1 MTKFARLAALASATA
16 IAATPAV
23 AAPTAS
29 TPVAKARVAI
39 TKPLTLTSDRDLDFG
54 SVAVTGAGTVIVNQ
68 LGTTRSC
75 GAAIDL
81 VCTGTFSAARFHVTG
96 SNQQTVTI
104 SAGSPTTLTRVGFA
118 NTIPFRPLAP
128 ASVALPNSGAAGIDF
143 TVGGEIDL
151 LASTPEGTYQG
162 DIVLTVDY

>member
-1 MTKFARLAALASATA
+1 MTKFVRLAALTAVATV
-16 IAATPAV
+16 AATPAV
-23 AAPTAS
+23 ALPTSS

-54 SVAVTGAGTVIVNQ
+54 SVAVTGPGTVIVNQ
-68 LGTTRSC
+68 LGTSRSC
-75 GAAIDL
+75 GAAVDL
-81 VCTGTFSAARFHVTG
+81 VCTGSFAAARFHVTG

-104 SAGSPTTLTRVGFA
+104 TAGSPTTLTRVGFT

-128 ASVALPNSGAAGIDF
+128 ASVALPNSGAAGTDF

>member
-1 MTKFARLAALASATA
+1 MTKFIRLAALAAAST

-23 AAPTAS
+23 AASTAS

-54 SVAVTGAGTVIVNQ
+54 SVAVTGPGTVIVNQ
-68 LGTTRSC
+68 LGTSRSC
-75 GAAIDL
+75 GAAVDL
-81 VCTGTFSAARFHVTG
+81 VCTGSYSSARFHVTG

-104 SAGSPTTLTRVGFA
+104 TAGSPTTLTRVGFT

-128 ASVALPNSGAAGIDF
+128 ASVVLPNSGANGTDF

-151 LASTPEGTYQG
+151 LASTPEGTYEG